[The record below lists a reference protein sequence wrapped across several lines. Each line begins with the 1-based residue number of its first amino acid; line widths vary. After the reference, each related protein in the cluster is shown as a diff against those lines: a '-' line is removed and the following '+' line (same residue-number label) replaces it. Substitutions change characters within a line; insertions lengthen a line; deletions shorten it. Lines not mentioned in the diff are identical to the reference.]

1 MIRFIALSLLLMNCG
16 LPTQIVQQRTTAHST
31 STTTEGKTEESQSKS
46 HESQPEPEPEPE
58 STPEPEPEPEST
70 PEPEPEPESTP
81 EPEPKPE
88 EKNEVN
94 ESAYEEI
101 THLYEELFPHQKVLE
116 ECQCQHAWQRSIKG
130 VYNKN
135 NVRDKLDLLAEAQ
148 AKTFDKDTIKILY
161 VASGMFLQAST
172 IIASILKAG
181 KNVELYFVDPIYL
194 YATNKVGLENARAH
208 IKASELKS
216 YDDANLAYEQFS
228 KILEFL
234 SKRYN
239 KTARIEAI
247 TGDYIPKFLPRAAAS
262 KLSGP
267 LMMNRLK
274 PVKTPTAEALN
285 KWRTDTLK
293 DKKEHFD
300 MLFSIDFNGGEL
312 ELGFYAELINCQ
324 KFIYGPHRSPDHFG
338 VFDLKNFRLQK

>member
-1 MIRFIALSLLLMNCG
+1 MIRYIALSLLLMNCG

-46 HESQPEPEPEPE
+46 HESQ
-58 STPEPEPEPEST
+58 

-148 AKTFDKDTIKILY
+148 AKTFDKDTIKVLY

-194 YATNKVGLENARAH
+194 YAINKVGLENARAH

-267 LMMNRLK
+267 MMMNRIFK
-274 PVKTPTAEALN
+274 PVKVPPAEALN